1 MDMIPLVPKQ
11 CKSNSEKG
19 KLTTNVTENM
29 VQFSMVKST
38 KNMTTECGTVT
49 CHILFKKGFSFKFI
63 PAASLGLRF
72 DLGTC

>member
-1 MDMIPLVPKQ
+1 MNMIPLVPKQ

-29 VQFSMVKST
+29 VQFSVIKMK
-38 KNMTTECGTVT
+38 KMITECGTVT
-49 CHILFKKGFSFKFI
+49 CNILIKKGFSLKFI
-63 PAASLGLRF
+63 PAASLVLEF